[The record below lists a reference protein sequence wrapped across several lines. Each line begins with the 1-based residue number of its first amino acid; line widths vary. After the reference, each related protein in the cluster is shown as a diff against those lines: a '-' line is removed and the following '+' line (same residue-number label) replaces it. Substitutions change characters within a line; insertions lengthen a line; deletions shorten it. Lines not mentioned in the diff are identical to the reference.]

1 VETRLQF
8 GFVIDHSRCIGCHA
22 CTVACKAENDVPLG
36 KFRTW
41 VKYVE
46 QGEFPSV
53 RRSFAVLRCN
63 QCSDAPCVAIC
74 PVRALEKR
82 PDGIVDIDPDRCIG
96 CKSCLQGCPYDA
108 LYINDDTGL
117 AEKCHFCAHRTE
129 IGLAPACAV
138 VCPTEAIIPGDFDDP
153 SSHVSRL
160 KAEGGLQARKTEA
173 GTEPN
178 VLYREVEPAGIEPL
192 MTHAAGGMLWSE
204 RPPGTQP
211 DVQAFEAMESGATA
225 RTTYDVGH
233 PPAWGWK
240 ITSYLFTKSVA
251 AGSALAALPL
261 IASWAAGLA
270 VDRTVTV
277 GMLGLSLV
285 FLSLTGM
292 LLVHDL
298 KRPDRFWFIL
308 RYGNP
313 SSWLVRGTWIIMAFG
328 AFVTAWI
335 AMLVTGIRI
344 GPTGSMVLLALTA
357 LGAILTASYTAW
369 LFGQAKGRVL
379 WMQRGLALGL
389 LAHACTAGP
398 ALVIAL
404 ALATGFDGGAVQTS
418 RVMLLFGLS
427 VHLLLCFSESFLAPR
442 RREQEY
448 RRAQRLVTHG
458 PFARRHWWV
467 GVVLGGVLP
476 LLLLLFPLPAFT
488 WWFAAVFSLVGLY
501 VEQDTLV
508 RAGQA
513 LPIS

>member
-1 VETRLQF
+1 
-8 GFVIDHSRCIGCHA
+8 
-22 CTVACKAENDVPLG
+22 
-36 KFRTW
+36 
-41 VKYVE
+41 
-46 QGEFPSV
+46 
-53 RRSFAVLRCN
+53 
-63 QCSDAPCVAIC
+63 
-74 PVRALEKR
+74 
-82 PDGIVDIDPDRCIG
+82 
-96 CKSCLQGCPYDA
+96 
-108 LYINDDTGL
+108 
-117 AEKCHFCAHRTE
+117 
-129 IGLAPACAV
+129 
-138 VCPTEAIIPGDFDDP
+138 
-153 SSHVSRL
+153 
-160 KAEGGLQARKTEA
+160 
-173 GTEPN
+173 
-178 VLYREVEPAGIEPL
+178 
-192 MTHAAGGMLWSE
+192 
-204 RPPGTQP
+204 
-211 DVQAFEAMESGATA
+211 
-225 RTTYDVGH
+225 
-233 PPAWGWK
+233 
-240 ITSYLFTKSVA
+240 
-251 AGSALAALPL
+251 
-261 IASWAAGLA
+261 
-270 VDRTVTV
+270 
-277 GMLGLSLV
+277 MLGLSLV

-298 KRPDRFWFIL
+298 KRPDRFWYIL

-344 GPTGSMVLLALTA
+344 GPTGSMLLLALTA

-398 ALVIAL
+398 ALVIVL

-418 RVMLLFGLS
+418 RVMLVFGLS

-476 LLLLLFPLPAFT
+476 LLLLLLPLPAFT

>member
-1 VETRLQF
+1 
-8 GFVIDHSRCIGCHA
+8 
-22 CTVACKAENDVPLG
+22 
-36 KFRTW
+36 
-41 VKYVE
+41 
-46 QGEFPSV
+46 
-53 RRSFAVLRCN
+53 
-63 QCSDAPCVAIC
+63 
-74 PVRALEKR
+74 
-82 PDGIVDIDPDRCIG
+82 
-96 CKSCLQGCPYDA
+96 
-108 LYINDDTGL
+108 
-117 AEKCHFCAHRTE
+117 
-129 IGLAPACAV
+129 
-138 VCPTEAIIPGDFDDP
+138 
-153 SSHVSRL
+153 L

-178 VLYREVEPAGIEPL
+178 VLYREADPAGIEP
-192 MTHAAGGMLWSE
+192 MRTHAAGGLLWSE
-204 RPPGTQP
+204 RPPGSQP
-211 DVQAFEAMESGATA
+211 DVQAFEAAEHRATA

-240 ITSYLFTKSVA
+240 ITSYLFTKSLA
-251 AGSALAALPL
+251 AGLALAALPL
-261 IASWAAGLA
+261 IASWASGLA
-270 VDRTVTV
+270 VDRIVTV
-277 GMLGLSLV
+277 GMLTLSLV

-298 KRPDRFWFIL
+298 KRPDRFWYIL

-328 AFVTAWI
+328 ALVTGWI
-335 AMLVTGIRI
+335 AMLVTGIEV
-344 GPTGSMVLLALTA
+344 GPRASMLLLALTG

-389 LAHACTAGP
+389 VAHACTGGP
-398 ALVIAL
+398 ALVIVL
-404 ALATGFDGGAVQTS
+404 ALATGLDDGAVATS
-418 RVMLLFGLS
+418 RVLLIFGLS
-427 VHLLLCFSESFLAPR
+427 IHLLLCFSESFLAPR

-467 GVVLGGVLP
+467 GVALGGVVPLV
-476 LLLLLFPLPAFT
+476 LLLLPLPAVA
-488 WWFAAVFSLVGLY
+488 WWFAAAFSLAGLY